1 MSCQCCSGLLHL
13 LQAPQDFRSQREG
26 FEQTVAFLKNV
37 PFFRTHLP
45 RSELPKVARILKRE
59 VWRPGERLVKQGEI
73 GRSFFLIQEGTAKV
87 ITRAAPDEPEQTRA
101 VLCTGDYFGA
111 QSMTSERPNVA
122 SITAG
127 EGTLLVTLSMSRNDF
142 DEAGL
147 RNILTFPKRAAI
159 QEKGNSAGGSP
170 QRKVAQVE
178 SKPSTEEAFII
189 TAIQRNANL
198 CALMQASGDKIQ
210 KLAVAAERRDVLK
223 GTEIANQGR
232 FSNEFFVVREGALE
246 IVFNGPGQQSAEA
259 AVGLSTMAERLARKQ
274 HCLQALVQPKG
285 PVLNRSS
292 VAMGALLSRSSGMPS
307 EPDTHRGRALS
318 FRGSELGLQQ
328 GQCKCNGSARED
340 ARRDTSKIDTEAG
353 RNPLLHLTESVPLGP
368 GESFGELS
376 LLYNTPHMGT
386 LRATQDSV
394 VYVISRQCFM
404 TVLDRGHRR
413 AEEYRTLLDEVP
425 VLQPI
430 LSTERWELACK
441 AIGIVHFKAGEQILT
456 QNKVRQLLQ
465 WYIVASGSG
474 VQIRNRQGPDGQ
486 METITLAH
494 LRRGSHFGERS
505 LLRGDPSSQTSV
517 LAGPGGMTCL
527 MFDGDTVRILLG
539 KVFRETTD
547 LLPSLDTPI
556 EEYIGRLAEGW
567 SKYLKHSSSLD
578 APVTEISK
586 LRKVCHLGKGGFAKV
601 SLVEEVSSQHRYALK
616 AMSKGYISEQG
627 FEQQIRWERELLS
640 MCDSPF
646 LIRLHTTLADDQ
658 HLYFVLEAALGGNL
672 ADILYKSPEVFQTDS
687 PRGSAVAFY
696 CSCVIAAL
704 EHMHERCIVH
714 RDVKPENVL
723 LDERG
728 YAKLCDMGFARF
740 VLGKTNTHCG
750 TPDYMAPEMIDFPH
764 SHDVAVDWWALGVLT
779 FELGSGQTPWEDE
792 GVGDPMM
799 RLLAI
804 RRSQERHQ
812 ITFPFHFPAMAKG
825 FVNELLQKLPHR
837 LGCKGGASAIRRHAM
852 FNSKT
857 LKFDFQALHAQTL
870 PAPYSQNWVKPP
882 CGDNGS
888 EPDEDLGLEKDV
900 SIYRSFLKEGHA
912 DWERLISPSH

>member
-1 MSCQCCSGLLHL
+1 M
-13 LQAPQDFRSQREG
+13 
-26 FEQTVAFLKNV
+26 
-37 PFFRTHLP
+37 
-45 RSELPKVARILKRE
+45 
-59 VWRPGERLVKQGEI
+59 WRPGDRLVKQGEI

-87 ITRAAPDEPEQTRA
+87 STRAAADEPEQTRA
-101 VLCTGDYFGA
+101 MLCKGDYFGA

-122 SITAG
+122 SITAAG
-127 EGTLLVTLSMSRNDF
+127 ETYLVTLSMSRTAF
-142 DEAGL
+142 DDAGL
-147 RNILTFPKRAAI
+147 RNILHFPKRRAI
-159 QEKGNSAGGSP
+159 QEKETGGSP
-170 QRKVAQVE
+170 RRRSVARNKSPEEE
-178 SKPSTEEAFII
+178 SFVIN
-189 TAIQRNANL
+189 AIQRNANL
-198 CALMQASGDKIQ
+198 CALMQASDDKI
-210 KLAVAAERRDVLK
+210 KELAAAAERRELAK
-223 GTEIANQGR
+223 GTKVADQGK
-232 FSNEFFVVREGALE
+232 FSNEFFIVREGALE
-246 IVFNGPGQQSAEA
+246 IVFNDPGQQSAEA

-274 HCLQALVQPKG
+274 HCLQALVQSQG
-285 PVLNRSS
+285 RVLNRTS
-292 VAMGALLSRSSGMPS
+292 VAMGALLPRTETPSDLDTCRARTMSFRAEQPKLQPRQITSRSIREGARKDTPKNDS
-307 EPDTHRGRALS
+307 EADRS
-318 FRGSELGLQQ
+318 
-328 GQCKCNGSARED
+328 
-340 ARRDTSKIDTEAG
+340 
-353 RNPLLHLTESVPLGP
+353 PLLHLTESVPLGP

-386 LRATQDSV
+386 LQAIQESV
-394 VYVISRQCFM
+394 VYVISRQCLM
-404 TVLDRGHRR
+404 TVLGRGSRR
-413 AEEYRTLLDEVP
+413 AEEYRKLLDEVP

-441 AIGIVHFKAGEQILT
+441 AIGTVDFKPGEQILT
-456 QNKVRQLLQ
+456 QNKVRQVLL
-465 WYIVASGSG
+465 WYVVASGSG
-474 VQIRNRQGPDGQ
+474 VQVRTRQRSDGQ
-486 METITLAH
+486 METITLAD

-517 LAGPGGMTCL
+517 LAGPEGMTCL

-539 KVFRETTD
+539 KVFQETTD
-547 LLPSLDTPI
+547 LLPSLDTPV
-556 EEYIGRLAEGW
+556 EEYVGRLADGW
-567 SKYLKHSSSLD
+567 AKHFKHNSSSDGPVPELD
-578 APVTEISK
+578 Q

-601 SLVEEVSSQHRYALK
+601 SLVEEVRSQHRYALK
-616 AMSKGYISEQG
+616 AMSKGYINEQG
-627 FEQQIRWERELLS
+627 FEQQILWERELHS

-646 LIRLHTTLADDQ
+646 LIHLHTTLFDDQ

-672 ADILYKSPEVFQTDS
+672 ADILYKNPEVFQTDA

-764 SHDVAVDWWALGVLT
+764 AHDVAVDWWALGVLT

-804 RRSQERHQ
+804 RRSQEKHQ
-812 ITFPFHFPAMAKG
+812 ITFPFHFPAVAKG

-837 LGCKGGASAIRRHAM
+837 LGFKGGASAIRRHGM
-852 FNSKT
+852 FNSKN

-870 PAPYSQNWVKPP
+870 PTPYSQKWVKPP
-882 CGDNGS
+882 CG
-888 EPDEDLGLEKDV
+888 PDDCEADDHGDLGLERDG
-900 SIYRSFLKEGHA
+900 SIYRPFLQKEHV